1 MTEERSEGERL
12 QKALA
17 AAGIASRRHAENL
30 ITAGRIAVNGEIVTQ
45 LGTRVAST
53 DRIAVDGKLISRT
66 PHYTYIMLNKPI
78 GVLSTAHDE
87 RGRPS
92 VVDLVRA
99 PQRVYPV
106 GRLDL
111 DSEGLLLLTNNGEL
125 TYRILHPRHEM
136 PREYYVWTTSPAS
149 DAQIAQLREGI
160 EIGDWRTHP
169 AEVTRRPGG
178 ALSMIIHEGHKRQV
192 RLMCNAVGLNVNRLQ
207 RVRLGP
213 VKIGNLKPGEWRE
226 LRPEELAAL
235 QEAVGLTETPPP
247 RPPRSY
253 RPSKRQG

>member
-1 MTEERSEGERL
+1 MTEERLEGERL
-12 QKALA
+12 QKVLA
-17 AAGIASRRHAENL
+17 AAGISSRRHAENL
-30 ITAGRIAVNGEIVTQ
+30 ITAGRVAVNGAIVTQ
-45 LGTRVAST
+45 LGTRVTPT

-66 PHYTYIMLNKPI
+66 PHYTYIMLNKPV

-99 PQRVYPV
+99 SQRVYPV

-125 TYRILHPRHEM
+125 THRILHPRHEL
-136 PREYYVWTTSPAS
+136 PREYYVWTIPPPS
-149 DAQIAQLREGI
+149 DNQIAQLRQGV
-160 EIGDWRTHP
+160 EIDHWRTHP

-192 RLMCNAVGLNVNRLQ
+192 RLMCNVVGLTVNRLQ

-213 VKIGNLKPGEWRE
+213 VKLGSLKSGEWRE
-226 LRPEELAAL
+226 LRPEELVAL
-235 QEAVGLTETPPP
+235 EEAVGMTEAPTTPRSPPP
-247 RPPRSY
+247 R
-253 RPSKRQG
+253 RPSTR